1 MVVAGTWRGAEAS
14 HVPWAP
20 EDSLQLRC
28 ENNPFGWISYRAV
41 LRKLSS
47 PKMDQFVVV
56 SHMAHWPE
64 LITHSTAAYAKLV
77 TGLQGVAHGHKS
89 NF

>member
-1 MVVAGTWRGAEAS
+1 
-14 HVPWAP
+14 
-20 EDSLQLRC
+20 
-28 ENNPFGWISYRAV
+28 
-41 LRKLSS
+41 
-47 PKMDQFVVV
+47 MDQFVVV

-89 NF
+89 NFKKDLAQFWQGMFGS